1 VERLNAPVVEP
12 LIRLAML
19 RSPLV
24 YAGAWHQI
32 GWESMKVDKAQFEAV
47 VANLLKTPPLPRSE
61 AKTGQPKVG
70 KIIAPK
76 R

>member
-1 VERLNAPVVEP
+1 
-12 LIRLAML
+12 
-19 RSPLV
+19 
-24 YAGAWHQI
+24 
-32 GWESMKVDKAQFEAV
+32 MKVDKAQFEAV
-47 VANLLKTPPLPRSE
+47 VGKWLTTPPMPRSE